1 MFDWDPVIDEGCII
15 GDGDKPMAMANGS
28 IDERRLAGDSQE
40 RSYKIIDKT
49 IEWEGVRVGHYRV
62 RPGEMPKRVQK
73 NHHVFVPLAG
83 SVTIEGETEDGTPM
97 IRSPSVGQISV
108 TPAGVRYSANWQE
121 ELEYVIVNLSQEFI
135 ARATVDFQA
144 NTDARIV
151 GVCGPQDHLIRSI
164 GQALAAELDSGQ
176 PNGKLYAESLVNA
189 LAVHLLRHYSTDSVV
204 ADLQFG
210 GLPAHRLRRV
220 TEFIDENLENDLSL
234 AEIAQAA
241 DLSPYHFA
249 RSFKQATG
257 MTPIQ
262 FLMQRRI
269 EYAKFMLTESELPI
283 VEVGL
288 SAGFKNQSHF
298 TTLFRK
304 FTTMTPKA
312 YRNAMLR

>member
-1 MFDWDPVIDEGCII
+1 
-15 GDGDKPMAMANGS
+15 MAMANSS
-28 IDERRLAGDSQE
+28 IDERRLAGDSQKT
-40 RSYKIIDKT
+40 SNKIFDKT
-49 IEWEGVRVGHYRV
+49 VEWEGVRVGHYRV
-62 RPGEMPKRVQK
+62 RPGEMPTRIQK

-83 SVTIEGETEDGTPM
+83 SVTIEGETEDGMPM
-97 IRSPSVGQISV
+97 IRRPSVGQISV
-108 TPAGVRYSANWQE
+108 TPAGVRYSANWRE
-121 ELEYVIVNLSQEFI
+121 ELEYVIVFLSQDFI
-135 ARATVDFQA
+135 ARATIDFKA
-144 NTDARIV
+144 NKNAKIV
-151 GVCGPQDHLIRSI
+151 PVCGPQDHLIRSI

-210 GLPAHRLRRV
+210 GLPAHKLRRV
-220 TEFIDENLENDLSL
+220 TEFIDGNLDNDLSL

-249 RSFKQATG
+249 RSFKQTTG
-257 MTPIQ
+257 ITPIQ

-269 EYAKFMLTESELPI
+269 EYAKFMLTDSELPI

>member
-1 MFDWDPVIDEGCII
+1 
-15 GDGDKPMAMANGS
+15 MAMANSS
-28 IDERRLAGDSQE
+28 IDDRRLAGDSQKS
-40 RSYKIIDKT
+40 SYKIIDRMV
-49 IEWEGVRVGHYRV
+49 EWEGVRVGHYRV
-62 RPGEMPKRVQK
+62 RPGEMPMRTQK
-73 NHHVFVPLAG
+73 THHVFVPLAG

-97 IRSPSVGQISV
+97 NRSPSVGQISV
-108 TPAGVRYSANWQE
+108 TPAGVRYSANWRE
-121 ELEYVIVNLSQEFI
+121 ELEYVIVYLSQDFI

-144 NTDARIV
+144 NKDAKIV

-164 GQALAAELDSGQ
+164 GQALAAEVDSGQ

-220 TEFIDENLENDLSL
+220 AEFIDENLENDLSL

-249 RSFKQATG
+249 RSFKQTTG

>member
-1 MFDWDPVIDEGCII
+1 MV
-15 GDGDKPMAMANGS
+15 MANS
-28 IDERRLAGDSQE
+28 AIDERRLASDSQE
-40 RSYKIIDKT
+40 RSYKIFGKSV
-49 IEWEGVRVGHYRV
+49 EWEGVRVGHYRV
-62 RPGEMPKRVQK
+62 RPGEMPSRTNK

-97 IRSPSVGQISV
+97 IRRPSAGQISV
-108 TPAGVRYSANWQE
+108 TTPGVRYSANWQE
-121 ELEYVIVNLSQEFI
+121 ELEYVMVNLSQDFI
-135 ARATVDFQA
+135 ARATIDFKT
-144 NTDARIV
+144 NKDAKIV
-151 GVCGPQDHLIRSI
+151 PVCGPQDALIRSI

-204 ADLQFG
+204 ADIQFG

-220 TEFIDENLENDLSL
+220 TEFIDGNLENDLSL

-249 RSFKQATG
+249 RSFKQTTG

>member
-1 MFDWDPVIDEGCII
+1 
-15 GDGDKPMAMANGS
+15 MAMANSS
-28 IDERRLAGDSQE
+28 IDERRLVGDSQE
-40 RSYKIIDKT
+40 RSYKIFGKT
-49 IEWEGVRVGHYRV
+49 VEWEGVRVGHYRV
-62 RPGEMPKRVQK
+62 RPGEMPARTHK

-83 SVTIEGETEDGTPM
+83 SVTIEGETEDGTLM
-97 IRSPSVGQISV
+97 IRRPSAGQISV
-108 TPAGVRYSANWQE
+108 TPPGVRYSANWQE
-121 ELEYVIVNLSQEFI
+121 ELEYVMVNLSQDFI
-135 ARATVDFQA
+135 ARATIDFEA
-144 NTDARIV
+144 NKDAKIV
-151 GVCGPQDHLIRSI
+151 PVCGPQDPLIRSI

-204 ADLQFG
+204 ADLRFG
-210 GLPAHRLRRV
+210 GLPAHKLRRV
-220 TEFIDENLENDLSL
+220 TEFIDGNLDNDLSL

-249 RSFKQATG
+249 RSFKQTTG